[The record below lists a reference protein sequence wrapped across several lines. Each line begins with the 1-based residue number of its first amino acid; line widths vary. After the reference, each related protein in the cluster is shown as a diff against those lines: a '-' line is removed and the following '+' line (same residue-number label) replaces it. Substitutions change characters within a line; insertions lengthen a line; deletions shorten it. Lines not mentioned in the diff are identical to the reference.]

1 MTLVQAR
8 ALALV
13 QALALA
19 LGRALAGSGSGRLLL
34 WLRVLARVQALALA
48 LGQDRVLAGS
58 ELSTARAQEVLAPG
72 TRETHQNERDENV
85 ML

>member
-1 MTLVQAR
+1 MTLLQAR

-19 LGRALAGSGSGRLLL
+19 LGRDLAGSGPGRLLR

-48 LGQDRVLAGS
+48 LGQGRVLAGS
-58 ELSTARAQEVLAPG
+58 GLSTARAQEARAPG
-72 TRETHQNERDENV
+72 TRETHKRTR
-85 ML
+85 